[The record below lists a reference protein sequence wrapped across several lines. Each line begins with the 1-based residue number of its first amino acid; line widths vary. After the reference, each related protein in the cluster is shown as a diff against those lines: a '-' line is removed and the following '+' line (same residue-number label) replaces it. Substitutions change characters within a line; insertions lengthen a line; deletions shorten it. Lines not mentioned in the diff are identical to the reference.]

1 MRNLVLWGV
10 LAVILALVNDL
21 IYDKEAVLAEGEAM
35 LLELQPRDPR
45 SLLQGDYMSL
55 RYRLGSE
62 LASRTSGATADGHV
76 VVRLDDQRVARLVRV
91 HDGTTPLATDERLL
105 RFRKRG
111 GAVRIAGDAFFFQEG
126 QAAIYQPA
134 RYGELRVARGGEAVL
149 VGLRD
154 ADFRVLAPDQ
164 RGPQ

>member
-1 MRNLVLWGV
+1 MRNFILWGV
-10 LAVILALVNDL
+10 LAVILVLVNFL
-21 IYDKEAVLAEGEAM
+21 IYGKEGVLAEGETL

-55 RYRLGSE
+55 RYRLGNE
-62 LASRTSGATADGHV
+62 LASRAGGATADGHA
-76 VVRLDDQRVARLVRV
+76 VVRLNDQHVAQFVRL
-91 HDGTTPLATDERLL
+91 HDGVTPLATDERLL

-111 GAVRIAGDAFFFQEG
+111 SAVRIAGDAFFFQEG

-134 RYGELRVARGGEAVL
+134 RYGELRVADDGDAVL

-154 ADFRVLAPDQ
+154 EALRPLAPDQ
-164 RGPQ
+164 SQ